1 MYLERIKKYV
11 VRLFELRTTPDLCYH
26 NLEHTQ
32 TVVKNATEMADFYHL
47 NDKERFVLFAAAW
60 FHDTGQ
66 LLGPMDGHEKRGA
79 YIMEQFLH
87 SQKIDPSTI
96 AEISKTIMATVLN
109 AEPEGLIEEILRDA
123 DVYHLGTH
131 DFRQIDKLVWK
142 ETEQRTK
149 KKIAD
154 KLQKSLVFLNKHQF
168 YTTYC
173 KDRLLA
179 GKNANV
185 AYLKSLIKA
194 S

>member
-1 MYLERIKKYV
+1 MQMYLERIKKYV

-47 NDKERFVLFAAAW
+47 ND
-60 FHDTGQ
+60 TGQ
-66 LLGPMDGHEKRGA
+66 LFGPMDGHEKRGA

-87 SQKIDPSTI
+87 SQKVDPSTI
-96 AEISKTIMATVLN
+96 AEISKAIMATVLN